1 MNVRELADVDA
12 LWRAAEAYLSRDPAN
27 NTHQLSAAKRIKE
40 LGARHGER
48 FFVVYADD
56 TAHELLAS
64 AIYVDSK
71 ALFLATMP
79 PEAASALARHL
90 RASDVPLC
98 GVIGRRDLLPSF
110 TDSYA
115 KTFSTHVE
123 LMLYQLMKVPD
134 YGRATGHARLATV
147 DDLDLLIEW
156 HRAFE
161 IEVGMLNVPTPLAE
175 RVALRI
181 THQQLILWIVD
192 GIAVSMA
199 GANPLPAASARIGPV
214 YTPPTLRGHGYAQA
228 VTAAASE
235 HVQRDNPRTVFL
247 FTDAVNPASNKAYQR
262 IGYVHQSDHAH
273 LLFDASDA
281 RAPLLRAEGIA
292 ISPRKNP

>member
-1 MNVRELADVDA
+1 M
-12 LWRAAEAYLSRDPAN
+12 
-27 NTHQLSAAKRIKE
+27 E
-40 LGARHGER
+40 LGARHSER

-56 TAHELLAS
+56 TNRELVAS

-90 RASDVPLC
+90 RANGVHLC
-98 GVIGRRDLLPSF
+98 GVIGQRDLLPPF

-123 LMLYQLMKVPD
+123 LMLYQLMEVPD
-134 YGRATGHARLATV
+134 YGRASGHARLATV
-147 DDLDLLIEW
+147 DDFDLFIVW

-161 IEVGMLNVPTPLAE
+161 IEVGMLKVPTPLEE
-175 RVALRI
+175 RIALRI
-181 THQQLILWIVD
+181 TNQQLILWIDD
-192 GIAVSMA
+192 GQEVSMA

-214 YTPPTLRGHGYAQA
+214 YTPPALRGRGYAQA

-235 HVQRDNPRTVFL
+235 HVQREGPRTVFL
-247 FTDAVNPASNKAYQR
+247 FTDAINPASNKAYQR
-262 IGYVHQSDHAH
+262 IGYMHVADHAH
-273 LLFDASDA
+273 LLFDACDA
-281 RAPLLRAEGIA
+281 QPTA
-292 ISPRKNP
+292 